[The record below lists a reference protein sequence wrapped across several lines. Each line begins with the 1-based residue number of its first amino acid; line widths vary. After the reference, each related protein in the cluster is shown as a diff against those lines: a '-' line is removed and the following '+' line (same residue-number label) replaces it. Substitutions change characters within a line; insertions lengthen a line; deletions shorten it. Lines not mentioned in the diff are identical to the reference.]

1 MQDKGISETLMPKLM
16 IAGAPTPAGL
26 IAIVGGVL
34 LFVAVAKMLSDS
46 TENELAGDVLME
58 ITWTDTTGV
67 DHNGKIWI
75 SLDDSSAPMHA
86 KSFRE
91 NVNSKR
97 YDGVIF
103 HRVIDDF
110 MIQGGCPEGT
120 GTGSGPHGNITG
132 EFTSDPQFSHQ
143 RGVLSM
149 ARSADPNSASCQF
162 FVCHGAADFLDG
174 QYAAFGKVVEGEQA
188 MDAVAGVAT
197 GGGGEGS
204 TPQEKCTIQKMTVR
218 SRG

>member
-1 MQDKGISETLMPKLM
+1 MTDYTQIDSLTDEDLQNVLVD
-16 IAGAPTPAGL
+16 L
-26 IAIVGGVL
+26 ELEVGGNSVGTMTL
-34 LFVAVAKMLSDS
+34 EMWPQTAPATVRNFVRYAA
-46 TENELAGDVLME
+46 EG
-58 ITWTDTTGV
+58 
-67 DHNGKIWI
+67 
-75 SLDDSSAPMHA
+75 
-86 KSFRE
+86 FY
-91 NVNSKR
+91 NSK
-97 YDGVIF
+97 GF
-103 HRVIDDF
+103 HRIISGF
-110 MIQGGCPEGT
+110 MIQGGCPQGT

-174 QYAAFGKVVEGEQA
+174 QYAAFGKVVEGEDA